1 MHYNFY
7 TKIEVFYLLLII
19 LEELKVA
26 VITSKLKHNIYIY
39 NNKIM

>member
-19 LEELKVA
+19 LEELKMLF
-26 VITSKLKHNIYIY
+26 TSKLKHNIYIY